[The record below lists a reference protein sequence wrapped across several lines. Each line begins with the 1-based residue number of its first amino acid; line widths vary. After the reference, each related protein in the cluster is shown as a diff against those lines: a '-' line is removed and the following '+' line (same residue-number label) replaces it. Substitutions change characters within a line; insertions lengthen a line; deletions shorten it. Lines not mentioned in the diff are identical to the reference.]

1 VLVVEDVER
10 VSRLWVIV
18 VDVAYVL
25 LIVEIKAAAG
35 LTDIFLI
42 AS

>member
-1 VLVVEDVER
+1 VLIVEDVER

-18 VDVAYVL
+18 SDVAYVL
-25 LIVEIKAAAG
+25 LIAQRESTTV
-35 LTDIFLI
+35 LTDIFFI